1 MNLDSYKV
9 LKLSNGEMIVCE
21 INSYNDGMYDIMN
34 PLRMDVVPVVK
45 REGGMHE
52 TLNLSPWMQHFT
64 DQKYFN
70 IDKNQCILIADASV
84 GLSKYYE
91 YVMLRIDEEWDNG
104 NNLISEDEEE
114 SDEDI
119 PLLKQYQNM
128 KKFKKKRCLLCMCD
142 RLDVNYNK
150 K

>member
-9 LKLSNGEMIVCE
+9 LKLSTGEMIVCE

-70 IDKNQCILIADASV
+70 IDENQCILIADASV

-91 YVMLRIDEEWDNG
+91 YVMLRIDEEWDSG
-104 NNLISEDEEE
+104 NNLISEDEEDP
-114 SDEDI
+114 DEDELYNE
-119 PLLKQYQNM
+119 LLKEI
-128 KKFKKKRCLLCMCD
+128 KTDSKL
-142 RLDVNYNK
+142 VH
-150 K
+150 